1 MLIFKNS
8 KKEIAINNKIQRVHS
23 FESFCK
29 ILSDVYDGG
38 KDAITIEV
46 HVLSSTERKEE
57 AMSGID
63 ETISLANEI
72 FFVKTIRYVVMLKSH
87 ESNGE
92 TSTAELPCCLMVDV
106 LMRKKPT
113 LIILKTL
120 PEKDKIVLHNE
131 LIRDMQQK
139 SFLVI
144 QSQDEGHKFFKLL
157 SNALWYLDGR
167 AQTISKTTKKR
178 KNVTAIPNCDTQ
190 KVTFFILHFYQNSFV
205 DSSLL
210 FLIYLH
216 TFSVFKEILKFRQII
231 FSE

>member
-1 MLIFKNS
+1 MLSTTKFR
-8 KKEIAINNKIQRVHS
+8 EYTL
-23 FESFCK
+23 ESFCK
-29 ILSDVYDGG
+29 ILSDIYDGG
-38 KDAITIEV
+38 KGAITIQV
-46 HVLSSTERKEE
+46 HVLSLAEKKEE

-72 FFVKTIRYVVMLKSH
+72 FFVKTIRYVAMLKSH

-106 LMRKKPT
+106 LMKKNPT

-139 SFLVI
+139 SFLAI
-144 QSQDEGHKFFKLL
+144 QSQDQGHKFFKLL
-157 SNALWYLDGR
+157 SNALWFLDGR
-167 AQTISKTTKKR
+167 AQTISETAKKR
-178 KNVTAIPNCDTQ
+178 KNVTAIANCDTQ
-190 KVTFFILHFYQNSFV
+190 KVTFFILRFYQKSFV

-210 FLIYLH
+210 FLICLH

>member
-1 MLIFKNS
+1 
-8 KKEIAINNKIQRVHS
+8 
-23 FESFCK
+23 
-29 ILSDVYDGG
+29 
-38 KDAITIEV
+38 
-46 HVLSSTERKEE
+46 
-57 AMSGID
+57 
-63 ETISLANEI
+63 
-72 FFVKTIRYVVMLKSH
+72 MLKSH

-120 PEKDKIVLHNE
+120 PEKNKIVLHNK

-167 AQTISKTTKKR
+167 AQTISETTKKR
-178 KNVTAIPNCDTQ
+178 KNVTAIP
-190 KVTFFILHFYQNSFV
+190 K
-205 DSSLL
+205 
-210 FLIYLH
+210 
-216 TFSVFKEILKFRQII
+216 R
-231 FSE
+231 

>member
-29 ILSDVYDGG
+29 ILSDIYDGG

-46 HVLSSTERKEE
+46 HVLSLAERKEE
-57 AMSGID
+57 AMSGVD

-72 FFVKTIRYVVMLKSH
+72 FFVETVRYVVMLKSH

-92 TSTAELPCCLMVDV
+92 TSTAELPCRLMVDV

-157 SNALWYLDGR
+157 SDALWYLDGR
-167 AQTISKTTKKR
+167 AQTISETTKKR
-178 KNVTAIPNCDTQ
+178 KNVTAIP
-190 KVTFFILHFYQNSFV
+190 K
-205 DSSLL
+205 
-210 FLIYLH
+210 
-216 TFSVFKEILKFRQII
+216 R
-231 FSE
+231 